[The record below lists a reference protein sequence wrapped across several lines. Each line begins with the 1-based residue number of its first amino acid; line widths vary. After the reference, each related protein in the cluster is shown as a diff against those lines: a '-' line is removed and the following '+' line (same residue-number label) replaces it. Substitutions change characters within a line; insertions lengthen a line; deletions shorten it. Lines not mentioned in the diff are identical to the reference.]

1 MKPGVRARYW
11 MKYKARKK
19 YYDLG
24 MYRKKG
30 REQDRVEFRWI
41 QQTRTEEE

>member
-19 YYDLG
+19 HYDLG
-24 MYRKKG
+24 MYRK
-30 REQDRVEFRWI
+30 
-41 QQTRTEEE
+41 TEEE